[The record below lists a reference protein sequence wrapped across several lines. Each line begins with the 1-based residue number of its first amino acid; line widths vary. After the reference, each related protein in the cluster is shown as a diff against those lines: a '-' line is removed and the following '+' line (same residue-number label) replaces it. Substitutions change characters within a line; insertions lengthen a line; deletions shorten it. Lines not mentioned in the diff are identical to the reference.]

1 MSLSAS
7 FCVSARVSVSLCVFP
22 RLSVCLSAS
31 LCVVFPRIH
40 ARLHVSLRCLSASLR
55 VFPRPSASSPRVSQD
70 IPASLCVCPR
80 VYASSFRVPLRRL
93 SASPYIFAFSLCLS
107 ASLCVALPRLCA
119 SFRVCLR
126 RSSFRISLRLSCSLR
141 RFLSLSTSFRVS
153 PRRLSASL
161 CSVPLFFTSSIYV
174 SLRLSVPHCVITV
187 RLSASFGVSLDR
199 LSTSP
204 SLLCPSC
211 SHFCS
216 IFVAFCY
223 NFDIF
228 WVPSADFLRLST
240 SP

>member
-93 SASPYIFAFSLCLS
+93 SASPNIFARLSVSFREPVRRPS
-107 ASLCVALPRLCA
+107 ASLCVFP
-119 SFRVCLR
+119 
-126 RSSFRISLRLSCSLR
+126 
-141 RFLSLSTSFRVS
+141 
-153 PRRLSASL
+153 RLSASVVFPHL
-161 CSVPLFFTSSIYV
+161 SSAFM
-174 SLRLSVPHCVITV
+174 
-187 RLSASFGVSLDR
+187 LSASFFISLYVFSRLSATPFRVSL
-199 LSTSP
+199 
-204 SLLCPSC
+204 
-211 SHFCS
+211 
-216 IFVAFCY
+216 
-223 NFDIF
+223 
-228 WVPSADFLRLST
+228 
-240 SP
+240 